1 MLRKTSHFLF
11 LLFLAPSSIC
21 LASEAWRSLLQSQ
34 AECVTWVSASVRIEI
49 SANGRSYPPSERNIE
64 ALGTILDSQGMTV
77 LSLNQ
82 FDPTDSIQAKIRAPQ
97 ADIQVNYTEVKLLL
111 QDGTEVPAEF
121 ILKDDDLDLAYILPK
136 SPNHPNHPHG
146 FPHVNWRPKS
156 LTLPQ
161 VLDPVVSLSKL
172 GPNLYRQSTLMR
184 GWVNAIIEK
193 PRDYYVIDN
202 VSPGTPVFNKSGEWL
217 GISLFKKDG
226 GRPSGVITLPA
237 PDVLEIAEQVR
248 LRAE

>member
-1 MLRKTSHFLF
+1 MLRKPSHFLF
-11 LLFLAPSSIC
+11 LLFFIPSSVC
-21 LASEAWRSLLQSQ
+21 LASDIWRSLLQNH
-34 AECVTWVSASVRIEI
+34 AECVTRVSASVRIEI

-64 ALGTILDSQGMTV
+64 ALGTILDSKGMTV

-82 FDPTDSIQAKIRAPQ
+82 FDPTDSIYAKIRAPQ

-136 SPNHPNHPHG
+136 SSKHPQNPDG
-146 FPHVNWRPKS
+146 FPHVSSKPQV
-156 LTLPQ
+156 TLPQ

-172 GPNLYRQSTLMR
+172 GPNLYRQSSLLR
-184 GWVNAIIEK
+184 SWVNAIIEK
-193 PRDYYVIDN
+193 PRNYYVIDN
-202 VSPGTPVFNKSGEWL
+202 VRPGTPVFNESGEWL

-237 PDVLEIAEQVR
+237 TDVLEIAEQVR

>member
-1 MLRKTSHFLF
+1 
-11 LLFLAPSSIC
+11 
-21 LASEAWRSLLQSQ
+21 
-34 AECVTWVSASVRIEI
+34 
-49 SANGRSYPPSERNIE
+49 
-64 ALGTILDSQGMTV
+64 
-77 LSLNQ
+77 
-82 FDPTDSIQAKIRAPQ
+82 
-97 ADIQVNYTEVKLLL
+97 
-111 QDGTEVPAEF
+111 
-121 ILKDDDLDLAYILPK
+121 
-136 SPNHPNHPHG
+136 
-146 FPHVNWRPKS
+146 
-156 LTLPQ
+156 
-161 VLDPVVSLSKL
+161 
-172 GPNLYRQSTLMR
+172 MR

>member
-1 MLRKTSHFLF
+1 
-11 LLFLAPSSIC
+11 
-21 LASEAWRSLLQSQ
+21 
-34 AECVTWVSASVRIEI
+34 
-49 SANGRSYPPSERNIE
+49 
-64 ALGTILDSQGMTV
+64 
-77 LSLNQ
+77 
-82 FDPTDSIQAKIRAPQ
+82 
-97 ADIQVNYTEVKLLL
+97 
-111 QDGTEVPAEF
+111 
-121 ILKDDDLDLAYILPK
+121 
-136 SPNHPNHPHG
+136 
-146 FPHVNWRPKS
+146 
-156 LTLPQ
+156 LPQ

-202 VSPGTPVFNKSGEWL
+202 VSPGTPVFNESGKWL

>member
-1 MLRKTSHFLF
+1 MARKFSHYLF
-11 LLFLAPSSIC
+11 LVFLTSSSPC
-21 LASEAWRSLLQSQ
+21 LAKEAWRSLLQNH

-64 ALGTILDSQGMTV
+64 ALGTILDSKGMTV

-82 FDPTDSIQAKIRAPQ
+82 LDPTDSLYAKIRAPQ
-97 ADIQVNYTEVKLLL
+97 ADIQVNYTEVKILLK
-111 QDGTEVPAEF
+111 DGTEVPAEF

-136 SPNHPNHPHG
+136 SFKHPNHPDG
-146 FPHVNWRPKS
+146 FPHVTRRPASTS
-156 LTLPQ
+156 LPL

-193 PRDYYVIDN
+193 PRNYYVIDN
-202 VSPGTPVFNKSGEWL
+202 VSPGTPVFNESGEWL

-237 PDVLEIAEQVR
+237 SDILEIAEQVR
-248 LRAE
+248 LRAK